1 MTALPTNYSP
11 YVLLGGQTVEA
22 SMPRMLVEVAG
33 SSGDGTTVID
43 NNGDIFMMV
52 TDNSTIPPTIT
63 YYQFG
68 TTTVGAPVAP
78 IKPYEYVVGSVST
91 PDLTAVETDISANGN
106 VTSAAPLIVQLAS
119 KGTFS
124 FIATGTWTGTATI
137 TGSIDGTNYSTV
149 GYFNRTT
156 GVNGTTFTTNI
167 AGQVN
172 TVGLKYIKFTGVST
186 GTMALNYVAS
196 RQATVNTAIVSAI
209 NGGTP

>member
-1 MTALPTNYSP
+1 MTALPNNFTP
-11 YVLLGGQTVEA
+11 YTMLGGQTVEA
-22 SMPRMLVEVAG
+22 SMPRMLVQIAG

-43 NNGDIFMMV
+43 ANNDIFMMV
-52 TDNSTIPPTIT
+52 TDMSTIPPTIT
-63 YYQFG
+63 YYDFG
-68 TTTVGAPVAP
+68 TSTVGTPAAP
-78 IKPYEYVVGSVST
+78 IMPYEYTVGSVTT
-91 PDLTAVETDISANGN
+91 PDLTAIESDVSASGN

-124 FIATGTWTGTATI
+124 FIATGTWTGTIAVA
-137 TGSIDGTNYSTV
+137 GSIDGTNYSTL

-172 TVGLKYIKFTGVST
+172 TVGLKYIKFAGVST

>member
-1 MTALPTNYSP
+1 MTALPTVYTP

-22 SMPRMLVEVAG
+22 SMPRMLVEIAG

-43 NNGDIFMMV
+43 ANNNIFMMV

-63 YYQFG
+63 YYVFG
-68 TTTVGAPVAP
+68 STTIGTPVAP
-78 IKPYEYVVGSVST
+78 IKPYEYVVGSITT
-91 PDLTAVETDISANGN
+91 PDLTAIESDISASAS
-106 VTSAAPLIVQLAS
+106 VTNAAPLIVQLAS

-124 FIATGTWTGTATI
+124 FIATGTWTGTVAI
-137 TGSIDGTNYSTV
+137 TGSIDGTNYNTL

-156 GVNGTTFTTNI
+156 GLNGTTFTTNI

-172 TVGLKYIKFTGVST
+172 TVGLKYIKFAGVST
-186 GTMALNYVAS
+186 GTMTLNYVAS
-196 RQATVNTAIVSAI
+196 RQATVNTAIVGSI